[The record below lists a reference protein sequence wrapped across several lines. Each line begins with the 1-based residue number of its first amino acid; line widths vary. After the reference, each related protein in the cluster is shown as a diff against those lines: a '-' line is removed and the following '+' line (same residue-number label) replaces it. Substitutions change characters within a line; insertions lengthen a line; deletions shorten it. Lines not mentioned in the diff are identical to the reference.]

1 MKVIC
6 VIPAR
11 YASSRLPGKPL
22 ADICGKPMIRW
33 VYEQAQQA
41 KLLEKARKMEFPF
54 ICFKLDESQ
63 KSPYLVDIIDL
74 AFVLNK
80 RYEEQAKEYAT
91 FMKGALTASQN

>member
-1 MKVIC
+1 MKT
-6 VIPAR
+6 
-11 YASSRLPGKPL
+11 GKMNLSDYLFMQFKTMTPTL
-22 ADICGKPMIRW
+22 
-33 VYEQAQQA
+33 EQVGAMYYPHLSKA

-54 ICFKLDESQ
+54 VCFKLDESQ